1 MKQKDI
7 ALIIV
12 IAFISAI
19 FSLVLAKTFMGGS
32 KSRSTQVEV
41 VNTITSDFLPTR
53 TRTNPDSPD
62 NKEYN
67 EKYGKYFNEKSYNWT
82 QVIEIGGDNNPNPTP
97 FNQNP

>member
-12 IAFISAI
+12 IAFISAVL
-19 FSLVLAKTFMGGS
+19 SLFLAKTFMGGS
-32 KSRSTQVEV
+32 KSRSTPVEV
-41 VNTITSDFLPTR
+41 VNTITADFLPTR
-53 TRTNPDSPD
+53 NKTNPDSTD

-82 QVIEIGGDNNPNPTP
+82 QVIQIGDDSNPNPTP